1 MKRWV
6 GRWLMGIAAIHTAF
20 AVAVFGEVLASIAKR
35 GVFNTVGADPM
46 TAAVVW
52 FVLFGAMLFVCG
64 LAVAELEASSP
75 PPFPGRLAGA
85 CWRWELLASPSCLPQ
100 ASGSSFRRPLPCSS
114 RNQERS
120 SPPLKSEVNAER

>member
-20 AVAVFGEVLASIAKR
+20 AVAVFGEVLASIVKR
-35 GVFNTVGADPM
+35 GVFNTVGADPT

-52 FVLFGAMLFVCG
+52 FVLFGVMLFVCG

-75 PPFPGRLAGA
+75 NRLPRSIG
-85 CWRWELLASPSCLPQ
+85 WGLLAMAVVGITLMP
-100 ASGSSFRRPLPCSS
+100 ASGFWLVF
-114 RNQERS
+114 
-120 SPPLKSEVNAER
+120 PPAIALLVKKSKAKLAAAEI

>member
-20 AVAVFGEVLASIAKR
+20 AVAVFGEVLASIVKR

-46 TAAVVW
+46 TGAVVW

-75 PPFPGRLAGA
+75 NPLPRSIGWG
-85 CWRWELLASPSCLPQ
+85 LLAMGVVGITLMP
-100 ASGSSFRRPLPCSS
+100 ASGFWLVF
-114 RNQERS
+114 
-120 SPPLKSEVNAER
+120 PPAIALLLQKSKAKLAAAEI